1 MSDLEQ
7 VRGCAAAFV
16 RCQHVGRR
24 FVVAFVPGKDPPR
37 PLDPGTP
44 PPASDKIIRML
55 ERSLRI
61 DRSTALYY
69 LNSHSQSLRDAI
81 SAFGGCDALWG
92 EKGIVCQKLYCDC
105 GRGVLE
111 GMRSLTDPLL
121 HRCTEQDQAWRP
133 PQRAWGRR

>member
-81 SAFGGCDALWG
+81 SAFGGC
-92 EKGIVCQKLYCDC
+92 
-105 GRGVLE
+105 GVLV
-111 GMRSLTDPLL
+111 G
-121 HRCTEQDQAWRP
+121 TEDCVLESVS
-133 PQRAWGRR
+133 